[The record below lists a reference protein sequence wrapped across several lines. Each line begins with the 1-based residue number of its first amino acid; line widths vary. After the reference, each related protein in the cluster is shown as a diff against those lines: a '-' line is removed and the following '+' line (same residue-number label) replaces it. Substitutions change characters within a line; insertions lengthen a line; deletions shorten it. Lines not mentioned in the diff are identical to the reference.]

1 MASHRQRI
9 RQARLLGLPLAL
21 LVFLPGCQPDESPL
35 KAENEHLRKQVT
47 KQESVI
53 ASIQDGTKVMQQQI
67 DLLNRELREA
77 KKDAERAE
85 TERKELA
92 AKLDAEGKAF
102 GGKLDAERKALSG
115 KLEAER
121 KALVTKAET
130 ERRGIENER
139 KALAAKL
146 DAERQSLETERRAL
160 AAKSDAERKEVET
173 ERKALAAKLEAQASE
188 NRKLHAEIQHLN
200 EKLARATPVLRVDD
214 KGGQAEELAQPAF
227 VVSKAT
233 EDALAK
239 NGYTIRVSLKTDQ
252 KAVFVTERKISAPA
266 AIELSGF
273 RNQYFVSLQSLPSN
287 GTKLSVRADFEK
299 VAQGGRVLAAS
310 HEETAEIERR
320 LIGEITKALSPA
332 GKS

>member
-1 MASHRQRI
+1 MASHRQRR
-9 RQARLLGLPLAL
+9 RQARGLGLPLAFL
-21 LVFLPGCQPDESPL
+21 LFLSGCQPDESPL

-77 KKDAERAE
+77 KKDTERAE
-85 TERKELA
+85 TEQKEMA
-92 AKLDAEGKAF
+92 AKLEAEGKAL
-102 GGKLDAERKALSG
+102 GGKLEAERKALSG
-115 KLEAER
+115 KLEA
-121 KALVTKAET
+121 
-130 ERRGIENER
+130 
-139 KALAAKL
+139 
-146 DAERQSLETERRAL
+146 
-160 AAKSDAERKEVET
+160 

-188 NRKLHAEIQHLN
+188 NRKLQAEIQHLN
-200 EKLARATPVLRVDD
+200 DKLARATPVVRVED
-214 KGGQAEELAQPAF
+214 KGGQAEDLAQPTF

-252 KAVFVTERKISAPA
+252 KAVFVTERKVSAPA
-266 AIELSGF
+266 AIELAGF

-287 GTKLSVRADFEK
+287 GTRLSVRADFEK